1 MTIGSFDKMN
11 TTLQKVADAI
21 KAANDELYAIL
32 KYNVRDTSWEIWI
45 DNKPA
50 EVNFK
55 DYNKAEDRCEDLNYL
70 YAARKAVEALKE
82 AEFLDAVLYGISYS
96 LTTKN
101 GLITP
106 IKAED
111 VITK

>member
-1 MTIGSFDKMN
+1 MN
-11 TTLQKVADAI
+11 NMLQKVADAI
-21 KAANDELYAIL
+21 KAANDDLYAIL
-32 KYNVRDTSWEIWI
+32 KYNIRDSSWEIWI
-45 DNKPA
+45 DNKTA

-82 AEFLDAVLYGISYS
+82 AEFNAKFLDIVLHGVSYS
-96 LTTKN
+96 MTFEN
-101 GLITP
+101 GVKIP

-111 VITK
+111 IFK